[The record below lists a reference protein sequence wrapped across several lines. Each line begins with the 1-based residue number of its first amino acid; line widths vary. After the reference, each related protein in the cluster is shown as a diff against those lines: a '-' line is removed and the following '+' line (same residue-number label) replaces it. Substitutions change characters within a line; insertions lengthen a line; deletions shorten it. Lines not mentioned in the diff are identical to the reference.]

1 MKIFMELRP
10 PRFVASLLASLMLGH
25 ITADKRYRYAWPKSP
40 SATSFIRGTLGNI
53 AGGEIKCYIRIGSGW
68 KIFKNLWELKL

>member
-25 ITADKRYRYAWPKSP
+25 ITADKRYRYALPKSP

-53 AGGEIKCYIRIGSGW
+53 AEGEIKCYIRLVVARKYL
-68 KIFKNLWELKL
+68 KIFES